1 MLKPLTILMVLL
13 LLLPTLSVRAQE
25 IPAEVRLEGLNMLWQ
40 QYNRCSATAL
50 YIQLSYYDYQGSAT
64 DIVRWLNP
72 YQEDYSVRLEE
83 MIRFAETQGL
93 RGIARTGGTREL
105 MQQLIANGFPVLVE
119 NAYWHRDDNNDWM
132 SHNRVMMGYDGGSFY
147 FYDPL
152 LGPGDDHRGYAIRYD
167 EFDRRWRDFNR
178 GYLVI
183 YRPEDEAR
191 LQAVLGDQWFPAQN
205 AEWTLQQSLEDA
217 AANEDA
223 FSYYNIGSA
232 QAALGDYAAAAQ
244 SFDQARALGL
254 PWRMYWYRF
263 EIFEA
268 YLQVGRYEDVI
279 TLVYRTLEDSTLIQE
294 MYYYIGKA
302 YEGQGNTER
311 ALANYYAAL
320 ARNANYPEA
329 QAAIDALEA

>member
-1 MLKPLTILMVLL
+1 MLKRLLPLVCLL
-13 LLLPTLSVRAQE
+13 LTLIPSVRAQE
-25 IPAEVRLEGLNMLWQ
+25 IPSEVRLEGLDMLWQ

-50 YIQLSYYDYQGSAT
+50 YMQLSYYDYAGSAT

-72 YQEDYSVRLEE
+72 YEEDYSVRLEE

-93 RGIARTGGTREL
+93 RGIARTGGTRDL
-105 MQQLIANGFPVLVE
+105 MQSLVAGGFPVLVE
-119 NAYWHRDDNNDWM
+119 NAYWHRNDNDDWM
-132 SHNRVMMGYDGGSFY
+132 SHNRILMGYDNSSFY

-152 LGPGDDHRGYAIRYD
+152 LGPGDDHRGYAIRYE
-167 EFDRRWRDFNR
+167 EFDGRWRDFNR
-178 GYLVI
+178 DYLVI
-183 YRPEDEAR
+183 YRPEEEAR
-191 LQAVLGDQWFPAQN
+191 LQAILGEHWSAESNAARTLEQAQTEVSSH
-205 AEWTLQQSLEDA
+205 A
-217 AANEDA
+217 DA
-223 FSYYNIGSA
+223 FSYYNLGSA
-232 QAALGDYAAAAQ
+232 QVVLGDYAAAVQ

-254 PWRMYWYRF
+254 PWRMFWYRF
-263 EIFEA
+263 EIFDA

-279 TLVYRTLEDSTLIQE
+279 ALVYHTLENTTQIQE
-294 MYYYIGKA
+294 MYYYIGRA